1 MNQQNNLAG
10 NAAPTVEEV
19 PGGGASVDAARA
31 SMGLAAALNLSS
43 KIQGKTLD
51 RLRLHEAISKY
62 LARAEVTHEDNW
74 IQHLKLVATDA
85 GVEKVSFFES
95 PDPARLPAISWLPHL
110 GWVTVRAQSPTG
122 DWLLDCQGKTEVHPA
137 GSALQVASLKLR
149 EKSNDPSEFQVKSLF
164 KSAFLEHKK
173 IFIEGAIAGV
183 VINLLALGS
192 SLYSMQVY
200 DRVIPTQGYATLVVL
215 SAGVLIAMLFEFILK
230 LVRTHLIEHAVVDL
244 DAYLSRAIF
253 GRLLHIRLDQLPTSV
268 GSLSS
273 QIRGHETIRAFLSST
288 TFYALV
294 DVPFGLAFIV
304 LIGMLGGV
312 YMTIVPLVFL
322 IVSIAVGTVM
332 RDKIDFHAKQS
343 TAAANMK
350 TGLLVEVIEGAET
363 IKAGGGG
370 WHALSRWIHVVEESM
385 KHEGA
390 SRTINEKTS
399 HLAALM
405 QAASYAALVATG
417 AYFTAEGSLTMG
429 ALIACSILSGRA
441 MAPMTQLPGLMT
453 QRALANAAL
462 DGLEKV
468 YALET
473 DNHNVDRPLV
483 PERIHGK
490 YVLERVRFAYPSMPQ
505 ALSVTQLSIQPGEK
519 VGVIGPIGAG
529 KSTLLRLLTG
539 MYHANEGRISLDG
552 LDIQQISQPILAE
565 KIGYLQQDHRL
576 FSGTLR
582 QNLLIGLPDPGD
594 EVIKSAA
601 AKTSLI
607 SVITNHPK
615 GLEMQISEGGK
626 GLSGGQRQLVA
637 LTRLLLSQ
645 PDVWLLDEPTASM
658 DEQTEQRCL
667 QVLQMAVR
675 PTSTMVVVTHKP
687 TLLGLVDRLIVVS
700 NHQVVMDGPRDQVIA
715 KLNEN
720 AMRQQAAQAQGAAAS
735 APPSALPN
743 A

>member
-1 MNQQNNLAG
+1 MSDSSETNTDAQ
-10 NAAPTVEEV
+10 
-19 PGGGASVDAARA
+19 SVDTAHA
-31 SMGLAAALNLSS
+31 SMGLAAALNLASR
-43 KIQGKTLD
+43 IQGRALD
-51 RLRLHEAISKY
+51 RLQLHEAVSNYEATGK
-62 LARAEVTHEDNW
+62 VTNEDNW
-74 IQHLKLVATDA
+74 TSQLKLVARDA
-85 GVEKVSFFES
+85 GVEEVSLTES
-95 PDPARLPAISWLPHL
+95 PDPARLPGISWLPSL
-110 GWVTVRAQSPTG
+110 GWVTVRAQAPTG
-122 DWLLDCQGKTEVHPA
+122 DWLLDCLGRSELHPA
-137 GSALQVASLKLR
+137 QSPLPVARLR
-149 EKSNDPSEFQVKSLF
+149 LSETSDKPSNLHVKNLF
-164 KSAFLEHKK
+164 KSAFIEHKK

-183 VINLLALGS
+183 VINLLALGT

-215 SAGVLIAMLFEFILK
+215 TAGVMIAMIFELALK
-230 LVRTHLIEHAVVDL
+230 LIRTHLIEHAIIDI

-253 GRLLHIRLDQLPTSV
+253 GRLLHIRLDQLPSAV

-294 DVPFGLAFIV
+294 DVPFGLAFIL

-312 YMTIVPLVFL
+312 YMTIVPLIFL
-322 IVSIAVGTVM
+322 IISISVGIVM
-332 RDKIDFHAKQS
+332 RDKIDFHAKKS

-350 TGLLVEVIEGAET
+350 TGLLVEAIEGAET

-370 WHALSRWIHVVEESM
+370 WHVLSRWIHVVEESM
-385 KHEGA
+385 RHEAA
-390 SRTINEKTS
+390 SRTINEKTG
-399 HLAALM
+399 HFAALL
-405 QAASYAALVATG
+405 QAASYAGLVATG

-441 MAPMTQLPGLMT
+441 MAPMTQLPSLMT
-453 QRALANAAL
+453 QRALAYAAL

-473 DNHNVDRPLV
+473 DNYNVDRPLV
-483 PERIHGK
+483 PERIQGK
-490 YVLERVRFAYPSMPQ
+490 YMFERVRFSYPSMPQ
-505 ALSVTQLSIQPGEK
+505 ALSVPQLVIQPGEK
-519 VGVIGPIGAG
+519 IAVIGPIGAG

-539 MYHANEGRISLDG
+539 MYHANEGRISLDS
-552 LDIQQISQPILAE
+552 LDINQISQQVLSE

-582 QNLLIGLPDPGD
+582 QNLLVGIPDPGD
-594 EVIKSAA
+594 EVIRHAA
-601 AKTSLI
+601 AKTNLI
-607 SVITNHPK
+607 SAITNHPK

-667 QVLQMAVR
+667 QVLQLAVQAQ
-675 PTSTMVVVTHKP
+675 STMVVVTHKP
-687 TLLGLVDRLIVVS
+687 SLLSLVNRVIVVS

-720 AMRQQAAQAQGAAAS
+720 AVRQQASQQQVNAAAE
-735 APPSALPN
+735 PSHLN
-743 A
+743 T